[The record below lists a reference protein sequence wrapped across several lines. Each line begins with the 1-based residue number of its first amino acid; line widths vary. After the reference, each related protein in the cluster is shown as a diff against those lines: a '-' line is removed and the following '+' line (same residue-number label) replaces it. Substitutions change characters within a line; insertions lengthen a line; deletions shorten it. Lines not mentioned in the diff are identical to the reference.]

1 MFRSNYQRGLAARP
15 HSRDYKVG
23 SVIGYETFDGTRR
36 KVVVTAK
43 VPQIKNGRDGFDGH
57 IEGEPDNHIWGYDY
71 QVIRVFKK

>member
-1 MFRSNYQRGLAARP
+1 MFRTNRKRGLAARP

-57 IEGEPDNHIWGYDY
+57 IFGEPNNLIWGYDH